1 MRTSRPWCWV
11 YVGCELTMGPT
22 LGRIG
27 AGAFDYDFGALDD
40 AGNPLAESYADLM
53 YDRLDSTSAI

>member
-1 MRTSRPWCWV
+1 
-11 YVGCELTMGPT
+11 MGPT